1 MDGSSVIG
9 QLHSADQEITL
20 LINGW
25 TSPWADSFWMMMSDK
40 LFWIPAYLVCVYF
53 LFARLGWKKALIVL
67 ASAAIAFAVCDQL
80 SNIVK
85 HAVIRLRPS
94 YSVRMLDGGLNVL
107 EKRGGFYGFFSAHAA
122 NAFAIAVC
130 LTMGF
135 RNDRSHTYNA
145 FSRWAIIWATLVAVS
160 RIFVGKH
167 YLGDVI
173 VGTVIGVA
181 VGCSAGIA
189 ARYLIDKLFPI
200 VPEGLSPSGS
210 PLNPSQGS

>member
-1 MDGSSVIG
+1 M
-9 QLHSADQEITL
+9 
-20 LINGW
+20 
-25 TSPWADSFWMMMSDK
+25 
-40 LFWIPAYLVCVYF
+40 
-53 LFARLGWKKALIVL
+53 
-67 ASAAIAFAVCDQL
+67 
-80 SNIVK
+80 
-85 HAVIRLRPS
+85 
-94 YSVRMLDGGLNVL
+94 NVL

-130 LTMGF
+130 LTLGF

-145 FSRWAIIWATLVAVS
+145 FSRWAIIWAMLVAVS

-181 VGCSAGIA
+181 VGYSVGIA
-189 ARYLIDKLFPI
+189 ARYLINKLFPT

-210 PLNPSQGS
+210 PSSPSQGS